1 MSELRTAQQRVG
13 EARTGLVVMKFGG
26 TSVEDARAM
35 LRTAAIVRGRRERGL
50 AVVVVVSAMAKVT
63 DLLLAAAAAAGRA
76 DKAGALAI
84 AARLRNRHLDTAAE
98 LLCGELFTQIERAI
112 QVEFDALDDLLRG
125 IAAVGELTPRT
136 SDNVVSFGERLSS
149 RMVAALF
156 EQSGLDGVHVDAR
169 ACIVT
174 DDHFGKAAAQEA
186 AIERKLTE
194 LVLPLLYPA
203 SAGLY
208 SANAERGQTPV
219 MGGFIGATAEG
230 ITTTLGR
237 GGSDYTAAL
246 VGGGLHAGAIE
257 IWTDVNGIMT
267 TDPRICADALRVKTI
282 SFEEAA
288 ELAYFGARVLHPST
302 ILPAVQKSI
311 PVWVLNSRNAENE
324 GTRITAMAPPC
335 ASPFKSI
342 AAKKKLTI
350 IDVVASRMLMSHGY
364 LKAVF
369 DVFDKYRCAIDMVS
383 TSEVSISLTVDS
395 NERLPEI
402 CAELKKIADVKL
414 EGHKALVCLVGED
427 IRGHN
432 GIAGRVF
439 SAIRHIN
446 VRMISQGAS
455 EINMSFM
462 IEESD
467 VEDAIRSLH
476 AEFFAEP
483 DPTVFD
489 VEARVTVKA

>member
-1 MSELRTAQQRVG
+1 MSAGELATLR
-13 EARTGLVVMKFGG
+13 EKLVVMKFGG
-26 TSVEDARAM
+26 TSVEDAKAM

-50 AVVVVVSAMAKVT
+50 SAIVVVSAMAKVT
-63 DLLLAAAAAAGRA
+63 DQLLAAADAAGRG
-76 DKAGALAI
+76 DRVGALALSS
-84 AARLRNRHLDTAAE
+84 RLRNRHLDTASD
-98 LLCGELFTQIERAI
+98 LLCGELLMEVQKEIRDR
-112 QVEFDALDDLLRG
+112 FDSLDDLLRG

-136 SDNVVSFGERLSS
+136 SDRVVSYGERLSS
-149 RMVAALF
+149 RMVAAAF
-156 EQSGLDGVHVDAR
+156 AQHGLNGAHVDAR
-169 ACIVT
+169 QCIVT
-174 DDHFGKAAAQEA
+174 DDHYGKAVPQEA
-186 AIERKLTE
+186 AIEAKLAQT
-194 LVLPLLYPA
+194 VLPLVEA
-203 SAGLY
+203 
-208 SANAERGQTPV
+208 GQTPV
-219 MGGFIGATAEG
+219 MGGFIGASAQG

-237 GGSDYTAAL
+237 GGSDFTAAL

-267 TDPRICADALRVKTI
+267 TDPRICPDALRVKTI

-288 ELAYFGARVLHPST
+288 ELAYFGAKVLHPAT

-311 PVWVLNSRNAENE
+311 PVWVLNSRNPNNE
-324 GTRITAMAPPC
+324 GTRITAIAPSC

-369 DVFDKYRCAIDMVS
+369 DIFDKYRCVIDMVS

-402 CAELKKIADVKL
+402 CSELSKIADVKM
-414 EGHKALVCLVGED
+414 EGHKALICMVGED
-427 IRGHN
+427 IRGSS
-432 GIAGRVF
+432 GISGRVF
-439 SAIRHIN
+439 SAIRHVN

-462 IEESD
+462 VEESD
-467 VEDAIRSLH
+467 VEEAIRSLH
-476 AEFFAEP
+476 AEFFSDP

-489 VEARVTVKA
+489 TEARAVTARA

>member
-1 MSELRTAQQRVG
+1 
-13 EARTGLVVMKFGG
+13 MKFGG
-26 TSVEDARAM
+26 TSVEDAKAM
-35 LRTAAIVRGRRERGL
+35 LRTAGIVAGRRKLGKE
-50 AVVVVVSAMAKVT
+50 AVVVVSAMAKVT
-63 DLLLAAAAAAGRA
+63 DLLLAAASAAGHG

-84 AARLRNRHLDTAAE
+84 SARLRNRHLETACE
-98 LLCGELFTQIERAI
+98 LISGERQQPLQKLLDH
-112 QVEFDALDDLLRG
+112 EFGALDDLLRG

-136 SDNVVSFGERLSS
+136 NDLVVSFGERLSS
-149 RMVAALF
+149 RMMAEALT
-156 EQSGLDGVHVDAR
+156 QLGQNGTHVDAR
-169 ACIVT
+169 TCIIT
-174 DDHFGKAAAQEA
+174 DSHYGKAAPIES
-186 AIERKLTE
+186 AIEEKLMA
-194 LVLPLLYPA
+194 LVHPLLYPA
-203 SAGLY
+203 DGTA
-208 SANAERGQTPV
+208 GQTPV
-219 MGGFIGATAEG
+219 MGGFIGSNAEG

-257 IWTDVNGIMT
+257 IWTDVTGILP

-288 ELAYFGARVLHPST
+288 ELAYFGAKVLHPAT

-311 PVWVLNSRNAENE
+311 PVWVLNSRNPENE
-324 GTRITAMAPPC
+324 GTKITAVAPKC
-335 ASPFKSI
+335 TSPFKSI

-369 DVFDKYRCAIDMVS
+369 DVFDKYECAIDMVS

-395 NERLPEI
+395 NNRLPEI
-402 CAELKKIADVKL
+402 CAELGKIADVKY
-414 EGHKALVCLVGED
+414 EGRKALVCLVGED

-439 SAIRHIN
+439 SAISHVN

-462 IEESD
+462 IEEDD
-467 VEDAIRSLH
+467 VEEAIRSLH
-476 AEFFAEP
+476 NIFFADP
-483 DPTVFD
+483 DESVFD
-489 VEARVTVKA
+489 VAARAATTQ

>member
-1 MSELRTAQQRVG
+1 N
-13 EARTGLVVMKFGG
+13 LVVMKFGG
-26 TSVEDARAM
+26 TSVEDAKAI
-35 LRTAAIVRGRRERGL
+35 LRTTEIVRGRRGRGL
-50 AVVVVVSAMAKVT
+50 SPVVVVSAMAKVT
-63 DLLLAAAAAAGRA
+63 DQLLAAASAAGRG
-76 DKAGALAI
+76 DKAGALAL
-84 AARLRNRHLDTAAE
+84 AARLRNRHIDTAADLLSGE
-98 LLCGELFTQIERAI
+98 LLAEIEAAI
-112 QVEFDALDDLLRG
+112 RRRFDSLDDLLRG

-136 SDNVVSFGERLSS
+136 SDKVVSFGERVL
-149 RMVAALF
+149 A
-156 EQSGLDGVHVDAR
+156 QHGLNGAHVDAR
-169 ACIVT
+169 KCIIT
-174 DDHFGKAAAQEA
+174 DDHYGKAAPLEA
-186 AIERKLTE
+186 AIEAKLTE
-194 LVLPLLYPA
+194 LVLPLVEA
-203 SAGLY
+203 
-208 SANAERGQTPV
+208 GQTPV
-219 MGGFIGATAEG
+219 IGGFIGSTAEG

-246 VGGGLHAGAIE
+246 VGGGLCAGAIE

-288 ELAYFGARVLHPST
+288 ELAYFGAKVLHPAA

-311 PVWVLNSRNAENE
+311 PVWVLNSRNAQNE
-324 GTRITAMAPPC
+324 GTKIMAMAPPC

-350 IDVVASRMLMSHGY
+350 IDIVASRMLMTHGY

-369 DVFDKYRCAIDMVS
+369 DVFNDFECAIDMVS
-383 TSEVSISLTVDS
+383 TSEVSISLSVES
-395 NERLPEI
+395 NERLPAI
-402 CAELKKIADVKL
+402 CAELGKIADVKF
-414 EGHKALVCLVGED
+414 EGNKALICMVGED
-427 IRGHN
+427 IRGQS

-467 VEDAIRSLH
+467 VDEALRSLH
-476 AEFFAEP
+476 AEFFADP
-483 DPTVFD
+483 DPAVFD
-489 VEARVTVKA
+489 V

>member
-1 MSELRTAQQRVG
+1 
-13 EARTGLVVMKFGG
+13 MKFGG
-26 TSVEDARAM
+26 TSVEDAQAM
-35 LRTAAIVRGRRERGL
+35 KRTAGIVRGRRERGL
-50 AVVVVVSAMAKVT
+50 EAVVVVSAMAKVT
-63 DLLLAAAAAAGRA
+63 DLLLSAASAAGRG

-84 AARLRNRHLDTAAE
+84 GARLRHRHIDTATA
-98 LLCGELFTQIERAI
+98 LLDVERFTRLQAVLH
-112 QVEFDALDDLLRG
+112 QEFDALDDLLRG

-136 SDNVVSFGERLSS
+136 NDLVLSFGERLSS
-149 RMVAALF
+149 RMMAEAFDQL
-156 EQSGLDGVHVDAR
+156 GLQGAHVDAR
-169 ACIVT
+169 SCIVT
-174 DDHFGKAAAQEA
+174 DPGYGKAVPQENAIEAKLA
-186 AIERKLTE
+186 AI
-194 LVLPLLYPA
+194 VLPLIE
-203 SAGLY
+203 AG
-208 SANAERGQTPV
+208 RTPV
-219 MGGFIGATAEG
+219 MGGFIGATTEG

-246 VGGGLHAGAIE
+246 VGGGMHAGAIE

-267 TDPRICADALRVKTI
+267 TDPRICPDALRVKTI

-288 ELAYFGARVLHPST
+288 ELAYFGAKVLHPAT

-324 GTRITAMAPPC
+324 GTKITAMAAKC

-369 DVFDKYRCAIDMVS
+369 DVFDKYKCVIDMVS
-383 TSEVSISLTVDS
+383 TSEVSISVSVDS
-395 NERLPEI
+395 NQQLPEI
-402 CAELKKIADVKL
+402 CAELAKIADVKM

-432 GIAGRVF
+432 GIAGQVF
-439 SAIRHIN
+439 SAISHVN

-462 IEESD
+462 IDEED
-467 VEDAIRSLH
+467 VEEAVRSLH
-476 AEFFAEP
+476 EHFFANP
-483 DPTVFD
+483 DETVFD
-489 VEARVTVKA
+489 VANRVQLNSQA

>member
-1 MSELRTAQQRVG
+1 
-13 EARTGLVVMKFGG
+13 MKFGG
-26 TSVEDARAM
+26 TSVEDAKAM
-35 LRTAAIVRGRRERGL
+35 ERTAAIVRGRRERGL
-50 AVVVVVSAMAKVT
+50 SAVVVVSAMAKVT
-63 DLLLAAAAAAGRA
+63 DQLLAAASAAGRG
-76 DKAGALAI
+76 DRAGALAI
-84 AARLRNRHLDTAAE
+84 AARLRNRHIETAAG
-98 LLCGELFTQIERAI
+98 LITGERLSTI
-112 QVEFDALDDLLRG
+112 QLVLDKEFDALDDLLRG

-136 SDNVVSFGERLSS
+136 NELVVSFGERLSS
-149 RMVAALF
+149 RIVAEAF
-156 EQSGLDGVHVDAR
+156 DQRGLNGIQVDAR
-169 ACIVT
+169 TCIIT
-174 DDHFGKAAAQEA
+174 DNHYGKAAPIEC
-186 AIERKLTE
+186 AIEQKLHA
-194 LVLPLLYPA
+194 LVLPLIE
-203 SAGLY
+203 AGK
-208 SANAERGQTPV
+208 TPV
-219 MGGFIGATAEG
+219 MGGFIGSTAEG

-267 TDPRICADALRVKTI
+267 TDPRICPDALRVKTI

-288 ELAYFGARVLHPST
+288 ELAYFGAKVLHPAT

-311 PVWVLNSRNAENE
+311 PVWVLNSRNAANE
-324 GTRITAMAPPC
+324 GTKITAMAARC

-369 DVFDKYRCAIDMVS
+369 DVFDKYECAIDMVS

-395 NERLPEI
+395 NQRLPEI
-402 CAELKKIADVKL
+402 CGELSKIADVKM

-439 SAIRHIN
+439 SAISHVN

-462 IEESD
+462 IDEED
-467 VEDAIRSLH
+467 VDEAVRSLH
-476 AEFFAEP
+476 AVFFADP
-483 DPTVFD
+483 DESVFD
-489 VEARVTVKA
+489 VAARDAQLQVTSKT

>member
-1 MSELRTAQQRVG
+1 MSGAALSSVREQ
-13 EARTGLVVMKFGG
+13 LVVMKFGG
-26 TSVEDARAM
+26 TSVEDAEAM
-35 LRTAAIVRGRRERGL
+35 RRTAGIVQGRRERGL
-50 AVVVVVSAMAKVT
+50 QAVVVVSAMAKVT
-63 DLLLAAAAAAGRA
+63 DQLLAAAAAAGR
-76 DKAGALAI
+76 DDRHGAI
-84 AARLRNRHLDTAAE
+84 AIAVRLRERHLDTAAE
-98 LLCGELFTQIERAI
+98 LLRGSTLSELAVKIHH
-112 QVEFDALDDLLRG
+112 EFDALDDLLRG

-136 SDNVVSFGERLSS
+136 NDLVLSFGERVSS
-149 RMVAALF
+149 RMVAAAF
-156 EQSGLDGVHVDAR
+156 WQMGLNGVHVDAR
-169 ACIVT
+169 TCIVT
-174 DDHFGKAAAQEA
+174 DSHYGKAAPQEGP
-186 AIERKLTE
+186 IEAKLRE
-194 LVLPLLYPA
+194 LVLPLIEQ
-203 SAGLY
+203 GL
-208 SANAERGQTPV
+208 TPV
-219 MGGFIGATAEG
+219 LGGFIGANAEG

-246 VGGGLHAGAIE
+246 VGGALHAGAIE

-267 TDPRICADALRVKTI
+267 TDPRIVPEALRVKTI

-288 ELAYFGARVLHPST
+288 ELAYFGAKVLHPAT

-311 PVWVLNSRNAENE
+311 PVWVLNSRNPGNE
-324 GTRITAMAPPC
+324 GTKITAMAAKC

-342 AAKKKLTI
+342 AAKKRLTI

-369 DVFDKYRCAIDMVS
+369 DVFDRYQCAIDMVS

-402 CAELKKIADVKL
+402 CAELGKIADVKY
-414 EGHKALVCLVGED
+414 EGRKALVCLVGED

-439 SAIRHIN
+439 SAVSHVN

-462 IEESD
+462 IDEED
-467 VEDAIRSLH
+467 LEEAVRSLH
-476 AEFFAEP
+476 RAFFTNADE
-483 DPTVFD
+483 TVFD
-489 VEARVTVKA
+489 VAAARSAVV